1 MTEKR
6 LDRPRAAVA
15 GCYSIDICP
24 GFAGTGKDF
33 GEIIK
38 PGAITRITGNDM
50 FPGGSAPNTGLAMN
64 IFGVEPVFL
73 GKIGNDAFGGM
84 LLDMMRAQLAAGS
97 DSDAD
102 DGDGQATAG
111 SDAALEA
118 LCVDENAPTAYSLI
132 LAPKGLDRAI
142 LQNPGANDEFCFDDI
157 DWEKLSGCRLLHF
170 GHPPTIRRFY
180 EDEGAQLR
188 ELFRTARERGMAT
201 SLDLCAVDPASDAAK
216 EDWRKILENVLPYV
230 DFFLPSAVELDQML
244 HGAGIAGSGPLG
256 DGAGKTGSGA
266 GRTGSGE
273 AAAEILAYGTDD
285 ELHDAVRKLAEESV
299 RIGASNLVIKL
310 GSRGFY
316 YRNADDLSAVA
327 ERLGRVRGAEGAC
340 VQSRADAESGGQ
352 ADGLANAGMDDW
364 AGREGFAPAR
374 SVEEVSGLGAGDTFI
389 GAYLAGLLRGFGFDA
404 TIECARAEGALCV
417 TQRSATGG
425 LVPFERLSGLFGDAL
440 RIR

>member
-97 DSDAD
+97 D
-102 DGDGQATAG
+102 
-111 SDAALEA
+111 AALEA

-132 LAPKGLDRAI
+132 LAPEGLDRAI

-216 EDWRKILENVLPYV
+216 EDWRKILKNVLPYV

-244 HGAGIAGSGPLG
+244 HGAG
-256 DGAGKTGSGA
+256 
-266 GRTGSGE
+266 RTGSGE
-273 AAAEILAYGTDD
+273 AAAEVLAHGTDD
-285 ELHDAVRKLAEESV
+285 ELHDAVRTLAEESV
-299 RIGASNLVIKL
+299 GIGASNLVIKL

-327 ERLGRVRGAEGAC
+327 ERLGRVRGAEGAG

-389 GAYLAGLLRGFGFDA
+389 GAYLAGLLRGFSFDA

-425 LVPFERLSGLFGDAL
+425 LVPFERLSGLFGDTL
-440 RIR
+440 RIH